1 DNFFWQQYLPAVCAS
16 RWGVDRAEAET
27 RLFALFHAVH
37 GSLDWY
43 CLDYWQK
50 ELGLDI
56 AGLKREV
63 RHLIAVRPGVW
74 EFLQFLQGEGKR
86 RLLVTNAHP
95 KSLAL
100 KMELTGMASQ
110 LDCLI
115 STHDFGRPKEDPL
128 FW

>member
-1 DNFFWQQYLPAVCAS
+1 MNREKSIEIPGLDWRQIDVVLLDMDGTLLDLHFDNFFWQQYLPAVCAS

-74 EFLQFLQGEGKR
+74 EF
-86 RLLVTNAHP
+86 
-95 KSLAL
+95 
-100 KMELTGMASQ
+100 
-110 LDCLI
+110 
-115 STHDFGRPKEDPL
+115 
-128 FW
+128 